1 MKRIDIILCVE
12 TSVNTIQFV
21 STLQTVAVKLVLF
34 SYAFRLTNV
43 DFFREF
49 YNQILKKKKEKF
61 TM

>member
-1 MKRIDIILCVE
+1 MCVE

-49 YNQILKKKKEKF
+49 YNQILKKINQ
-61 TM
+61 